1 MDLTKTGES
10 VVLRDVI
17 NDRRLSLLVMQL
29 KIVHNPIL
37 NYDKKIYESLS
48 RICLFIYQNTNI
60 HLIDLINEDILYE
73 YIRYHRSKDFKEV
86 DFITAIKDVKHFLQ
100 YLEKNILI
108 NLKWTCQFKIMNFG
122 VSSNL

>member
-1 MDLTKTGES
+1 MSIFDII
-10 VVLRDVI
+10 D
-17 NDRRLSLLVMQL
+17 L
-29 KIVHNPIL
+29 KI
-37 NYDKKIYESLS
+37 
-48 RICLFIYQNTNI
+48 
-60 HLIDLINEDILYE
+60 
-73 YIRYHRSKDFKEV
+73 FKEV

>member
-73 YIRYHRSKDFKEV
+73 YIRYHRSKDF
-86 DFITAIKDVKHFLQ
+86 
-100 YLEKNILI
+100 
-108 NLKWTCQFKIMNFG
+108 
-122 VSSNL
+122 